1 MERSED
7 DDIDAVLFGYMELL
21 KNALSSLPLDV
32 QDEVKAA
39 TGADI
44 DPVVTPNTSVA
55 EAASGSAVTTTT
67 SADSTTASLVSARV
81 TAAAGHLV
89 GGMWGGKG
97 CVGEVEGSGQRRGG
111 RGLVRELVERGLFSL
126 PHERGH
132 AFEDTEGSGGGVG
145 DGVGDGTGDDGD
157 EVGA

>member
-7 DDIDAVLFGYMELL
+7 DDIDAVLFGYMEFL

-44 DPVVTPNTSVA
+44 DPIVTPITSVA
-55 EAASGSAVTTTT
+55 EAASGSAVTAK
-67 SADSTTASLVSARV
+67 ADSTTTSPVSARV
-81 TAAAGHLV
+81 TAAAGHLLV

-97 CVGEVEGSGQRRGG
+97 GVGEVEGSGQRRGG

-132 AFEDTEGSGGGVG
+132 AFDDAEESGGVVG
-145 DGVGDGTGDDGD
+145 EGVGDGTGDHGD